1 MLIKPRVPLSQY
13 KLSCYIIKKFVKSKN
28 IPWGYEINQAKKL
41 LQFESKDVFWF
52 NIKPKPLKSLDWL
65 LSFEGKKYLLQQKE
79 LLNVDKEQKPSY
91 NLEDTKIGNDTNIIR
106 KVKTLKEF
114 LNGKT

>member
-1 MLIKPRVPLSQY
+1 
-13 KLSCYIIKKFVKSKN
+13 
-28 IPWGYEINQAKKL
+28 
-41 LQFESKDVFWF
+41 
-52 NIKPKPLKSLDWL
+52 

-91 NLEDTKIGNDTNIIR
+91 NLEDTKIGNDTTITR